1 MQPIKKIKEKQ
12 ERLLKELLIENDN
25 FAKEI
30 HPRLK
35 KKKTFNRKPTLKNY
49 LANNIDSNPKKEII
63 SDKNLNCY
71 IVNNN
76 LYQQYIKDKNNY
88 HNNNDNNKT
97 YSIKLKYKK
106 FLNNSPD
113 NSISEYVNGKIA
125 SDKINS
131 FNKILPIIKEKKKK
145 KINNYESNFEFSRK
159 NSYININNLNNK
171 GEKERPIKL

>member
-1 MQPIKKIKEKQ
+1 MII
-12 ERLLKELLIENDN
+12 
-25 FAKEI
+25 
-30 HPRLK
+30 
-35 KKKTFNRKPTLKNY
+35 

-97 YSIKLKYKK
+97 YSIRLKYKK

-131 FNKILPIIKEKKKK
+131 FNKILPIIKEK
-145 KINNYESNFEFSRK
+145 
-159 NSYININNLNNK
+159 
-171 GEKERPIKL
+171 EKEKN